1 MEAEKLEQIIVDFMD
16 YEYDVLIATTII
28 ESGIDIPNA
37 NTIIINGAQNYGLSD
52 LHQLRGRVGR
62 SNRKAYCYLLSPP
75 MSTLTPEAR
84 RRLQA
89 IETFADLGSGFQIA
103 MQDLDIRGA
112 GNMLGAEQSGFI
124 ADLGYE
130 TYQKILSEA
139 VHELKDEE
147 FAYLYEDEKA
157 ADDANAKYV
166 TDCSLES
173 DLEMLIPA
181 DYVESISERMSLY
194 RELDNLTEESQIDA
208 FEKRLADRFGPVP
221 DNVRVLFSAL
231 RLRWIAMSLGFE
243 RVVLKNGR
251 MSCYLVSN
259 AKSQYY
265 QSPVF
270 GAVLMY
276 VAKNPMRCKLKEK
289 ADKRSVSFS
298 DVSDV
303 PTALGVLERIR
314 QLQTEEAA
322 G

>member
-1 MEAEKLEQIIVDFMD
+1 
-16 YEYDVLIATTII
+16 
-28 ESGIDIPNA
+28 
-37 NTIIINGAQNYGLSD
+37 
-52 LHQLRGRVGR
+52 
-62 SNRKAYCYLLSPP
+62 

-157 ADDANAKYV
+157 ADDVNAKYV

-194 RELDNLTEESQIDA
+194 RELDNLTEENQI
-208 FEKRLADRFGPVP
+208 
-221 DNVRVLFSAL
+221 
-231 RLRWIAMSLGFE
+231 
-243 RVVLKNGR
+243 
-251 MSCYLVSN
+251 
-259 AKSQYY
+259 
-265 QSPVF
+265 
-270 GAVLMY
+270 
-276 VAKNPMRCKLKEK
+276 
-289 ADKRSVSFS
+289 
-298 DVSDV
+298 
-303 PTALGVLERIR
+303 ERIKGRIVGKWLFWRRRTTRKRDHKRRIIVHKTKR
-314 QLQTEEAA
+314 QTILF
-322 G
+322 GRCCF